1 MNFFLLMS
9 SLAFA
14 SPDFTSVK
22 EGQAAPFSG
31 KLLTEEALAEI
42 IVQHEEE
49 VAKCEINL
57 NYEIEKFKANSDLKY
72 SLLEVRYDAEVEMY
86 KRMIEIRDMQIKR
99 DKKKDVLQRWGVYG
113 AFILGVGTTVAITH
127 TVNQTSK

>member
-14 SPDFTSVK
+14 NPDFVSVE
-22 EGQAAPFSG
+22 EGQVAPFSG

-42 IVQHEEE
+42 IVQNEEE
-49 VAKCEINL
+49 VAKCKIDSD
-57 NYEIEKFKANSDLKY
+57 YEIEKFKANSDLKY
-72 SLLEVRYDAEVEMY
+72 NLLEVRYDAEIEMY
-86 KRMIEIRDMQIKR
+86 KRMLEVRDEQIKR